1 MACIFEK
8 CWVNAVF
15 LLQKSNKCT
24 LNGMVLNGHSS
35 HTSTPHT
42 WQAELKVC
50 PQWKAGLEYKVI
62 TKTELRQERS
72 KRR

>member
-1 MACIFEK
+1 M
-8 CWVNAVF
+8 
-15 LLQKSNKCT
+15 
-24 LNGMVLNGHSS
+24 LNSMVLNGHSS

-50 PQWKAGLEYKVI
+50 PQCKAGLEYKVI